1 MFTRWGSWL
10 KAAEYYSKN
19 FPQVCEIVNAFEGT
33 GQLVVKVK
41 EAVAAES
48 LPRSLREIYQ
58 CYTKLVDEIQRAE
71 STKYTVAQAYE
82 RGYTFEFGSN
92 LAEIK
97 LYLAH

>member
-1 MFTRWGSWL
+1 M
-10 KAAEYYSKN
+10 KAAEYYAKN
-19 FPQVCEIVNAFEGT
+19 FPEVCEIVNAFEGT
-33 GQLVVKVK
+33 GQLVVKAK

-71 STKYTVAQAYE
+71 TTKYTVAQAYE
-82 RGYTFEFGSN
+82 RGYTFECGSDP
-92 LAEIK
+92 AGMK